1 MIAFVF
7 PGQGSQK
14 KGMGKYIF
22 DKYPEYVSLADRV
35 LGYSV
40 EELCLQNPEDKLNST
55 EYTQVAIYV
64 VNCLEYLE
72 YVKKTGIEPD
82 YVAGHSLGEYN
93 AMFAA
98 KVFDFETGLRLVKK
112 RGQLMGR
119 VVGGSMAAVIGLSKE
134 KLQKILDEHADL
146 PLYVANY
153 NTDEQIILSGK
164 KEEIQKGKELFQSI
178 GVRYS
183 VLNVSGAFHTPYM
196 TEPGKEFEEVARRC
210 NFVKGV
216 IPVIS
221 NVTAKVYDWD
231 DISSQLIKQI
241 DSPVRWSESV
251 KYLLDNG
258 VRHFVEIGNTK
269 ILTKMIDDIKQNYV
283 AKSSEEN
290 TIAKNIEKKVI
301 TAKELGADSF
311 KKRYGMPYAY
321 LAGGMYRAIS
331 SKEMVAALS
340 QSNILGFYGTGGVEL
355 EQIIDDIDY
364 IKQQA
369 NKEQL
374 YGVNI
379 VAGMNNSD
387 QEEKLISLLL
397 EKEVRIIE
405 ASGYILITRGLIRYL
420 AKGLYEE
427 NGQVKR
433 KNRILA
439 KISRPEAAEIFLNP
453 APDNIVQSL
462 LDNNEINYQ
471 QSEWLRHIPVADDIC
486 VEADSGG
493 HTDRGIMIV
502 LLPAILRMR
511 NRVMKS
517 QGYKEYIH
525 VGAAGGIGTPE
536 AAATTLLLGAQF
548 LMTGSINQCSVEAG
562 TSMQVKNMLCQI
574 NIQDTDYAPAGDM
587 LEYGSK
593 VQVLK
598 TGTFF
603 VGRAN
608 KMYDIYKHYNSFKEI
623 NSNTINQ
630 LENTFFKR
638 KISDILSEEKDYY
651 KQNNLKDYK
660 RLLEDEK
667 YQLLVV
673 IKWYFRNSTEFALK
687 GVSERKTD
695 YQIQCGKALGAFN
708 DWVRGTK
715 FERLENRRAAE
726 IGEFLMNETAHYL
739 EELYQNF

>member
-22 DKYPEYVSLADRV
+22 DKYPEYVSIADKV
-35 LGYSV
+35 LGYSIK
-40 EELCLQNPEDKLNST
+40 ELCLDNSDDRLNST

-72 YVKKTGIEPD
+72 YVKTTGIEPD

-98 KVFDFETGLRLVKK
+98 KVFDFELGLRLVKK
-112 RGQLMGR
+112 RGQLMGK

-134 KLQKILDEHADL
+134 KLQKILDEHDDL
-146 PLYVANY
+146 SLYAANY

-164 KEEIQKGKELFQSI
+164 KEIIQKGKEVFQSM

-196 TEPGKEFEEVARRC
+196 VEPRKEFEEVADKC
-210 NFVKGV
+210 NFAKGV
-216 IPVIS
+216 IPVIA
-221 NVTAKVYDWD
+221 NVTAKEYDWD
-231 DISSQLIKQI
+231 NISSQLTKQI
-241 DSPVRWSESV
+241 DSPVLWSESV

-258 VRHFVEIGNTK
+258 VRHFIEIGNTK
-269 ILTKMIDDIKQNYV
+269 ILTKMINEIQQSYA
-283 AKSSEEN
+283 AKPNGEN
-290 TIAKNIEKKVI
+290 RIVKNSDKKVI
-301 TAKELGADSF
+301 TAQELGADSF

-340 QSNILGFYGTGGVEL
+340 QSNILGFYGTGGVEI
-355 EQIIDDIDY
+355 EQIREDIDY
-364 IKQQA
+364 IKQHA

-379 VAGMNNSD
+379 VGEMNNSD
-387 QEEKLISLLL
+387 KEEKMISLLL
-397 EKEVRIIE
+397 EKEVRIME
-405 ASGYILITRGLIRYL
+405 ASGYILITKALIRYL

-433 KNRILA
+433 KNKILA
-439 KISRPEAAEIFLNP
+439 KISRPEVAEIFLNP
-453 APDNIVQSL
+453 VPDNIVQNL
-462 LDNNEINYQ
+462 LDDNEISYQ
-471 QSEWLRHIPVADDIC
+471 QAEWLRHIPVADDIC

-493 HTDRGIMIV
+493 HTDRGIIII

-511 NRVMKS
+511 NRIMKS
-517 QGYKEYIH
+517 KGYKEYIH

-536 AAATTLLLGAQF
+536 AAAATLLLGAQF
-548 LMTGSINQCSVEAG
+548 VMTGSINQCSVEAG
-562 TSMQVKNMLCQI
+562 TSMAVKNMLCEI
-574 NIQDTDYAPAGDM
+574 NVQDTDYAPAGDM

-608 KMYDIYKHYNSFKEI
+608 KLYDIYKHYNSFEEI
-623 NSNTINQ
+623 DSNIINQ
-630 LENTFFKR
+630 LENTFFKK
-638 KISDILSEEKDYY
+638 KISDILSEEIDYY
-651 KQNNLKDYK
+651 KRHNSKDYK
-660 RLLEDEK
+660 RLLEDGK

-673 IKWYFRNSTEFALK
+673 IKWYFRNSTEFAIN

-695 YQIQCGKALGAFN
+695 YQIQCGKALGSFN
-708 DWVRGTK
+708 DWVRGKK
-715 FERLENRRAAE
+715 FERLENRKVADIAE
-726 IGEFLMNETAHYL
+726 LLMNETAHYL
-739 EELYQNF
+739 EELYQTF